1 MQVGD
6 LVSCRLSVY
15 GQRKVGIVLK
25 LRKRHARVLWRSG
38 LQEWY
43 ERPMLGVINASR

>member
-6 LVSCRLSVY
+6 LVSGRLSL
-15 GQRKVGIVLK
+15 GGMIGIVVK

-43 ERPMLGVINASR
+43 DRPLLEVINESR

>member
-6 LVSCRLSVY
+6 LVKGRLSL
-15 GQRKVGIVLK
+15 GGMLGIVVE
-25 LRKRHARVLWRSG
+25 LRKRDARVLWRSG

-43 ERPMLGVINASR
+43 ERSLLEVISASG